1 MARMCLSVLRGK
13 LFISLWPLRS
23 RPQLWWTSLLSI
35 SFSSVIFIILT
46 FTDVWLFLL
55 LAYEEI
61 SNLKSPLLWAHKPF
75 VLSPYHP
82 ISGSENPWDHC
93 RLDNLFSFLDSCF
106 FIVWKLRRF
115 TLYICL
121 LSGVLKVCLFILL
134 NIWSGFH
141 KETFLF
147 FNTSYSLAA
156 RKRIGLHFYT
166 LLLKFLFQNNSLKA
180 SNQSY

>member
-1 MARMCLSVLRGK
+1 MTLVFEILFQPCFMARMCLSVLRGK

-23 RPQLWWTSLLSI
+23 RPQLWWTALLSI

-82 ISGSENPWDHC
+82 ISGSESPWDHC
-93 RLDNLFSFLDSCF
+93 QLDNLFSFLDSCF
-106 FIVWKLRRF
+106 FH
-115 TLYICL
+115 CL
-121 LSGVLKVCLFILL
+121 EAVKIHFIYLSAQWCLKSMSFYFIEYLKWFPQR
-134 NIWSGFH
+134 NIFV
-141 KETFLF
+141 F
-147 FNTSYSLAA
+147 
-156 RKRIGLHFYT
+156 
-166 LLLKFLFQNNSLKA
+166 
-180 SNQSY
+180 